1 MSLSNILEKLIYILR
16 KNEILP
22 DDMEDVF
29 QRLITELGELEA
41 MVSEL
46 TDKVEEFEER
56 ETTRDEQISELEERI
71 SELEANVPNLD
82 ET

>member
-1 MSLSNILEKLIYILR
+1 M
-16 KNEILP
+16 LP
-22 DDMEDVF
+22 DDVEDVF

-46 TDKVEEFEER
+46 TNKLEDFEER
-56 ETTRDEQISELEERI
+56 EITRDEQMSELEERV

-82 ET
+82 ES

>member
-1 MSLSNILEKLIYILR
+1 MSLSYTLEKLIHTLR
-16 KNEILP
+16 KHAILP
-22 DDMEDVF
+22 DNMEDVF

-41 MVSEL
+41 IVSEL

-56 ETTRDEQISELEERI
+56 ETTRDEQTSELEERVT
-71 SELEANVPNLD
+71 ELEANVPNLD

>member
-1 MSLSNILEKLIYILR
+1 MSLSTTLEKLIHTLR
-16 KNEILP
+16 KNAMLP
-22 DDMEDVF
+22 DDMEDMF

-46 TDKVEEFEER
+46 SDKVEDIEER
-56 ETTRDEQISELEERI
+56 ETTRDEQMSELEERV